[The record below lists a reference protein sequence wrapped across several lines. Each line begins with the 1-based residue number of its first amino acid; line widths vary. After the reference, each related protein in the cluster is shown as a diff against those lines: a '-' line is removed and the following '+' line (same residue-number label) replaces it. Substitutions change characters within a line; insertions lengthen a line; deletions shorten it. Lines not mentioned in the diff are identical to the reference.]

1 MLYQNLIFWRF
12 SIVRDWGLCVLVV
25 PLICISISYNSRFI
39 SQMAFTAKVIGLK
52 TNLDVELNDSRKKDG
67 RSQIVCPE
75 LINHHR

>member
-12 SIVRDWGLCVLVV
+12 SIVTRDWGLCVLVV
-25 PLICISISYNSRFI
+25 PLICILISYNSRFI

-52 TNLDVELNDSRKKDG
+52 TNLDVELNPSR